1 MAYRL
6 SRVSHTHTVALD
18 LLQRTLCEVAE
29 ECRADLME
37 YSQYSW
43 DDDKRSG
50 QVKDAY
56 VRRLGTLKY
65 IINQVRLT
73 SAKLEE
79 HINNYKHYEAEAET
93 RDRNARYRKRPA

>member
-6 SRVSHTHTVALD
+6 SRLTHSHTVALD

-29 ECRADLME
+29 ECRADLTE

-50 QVKDAY
+50 KVKDAY

-65 IINQVRLT
+65 IINIVRLT

-79 HINNYKHYEAEAET
+79 HINNYKCYEAEAET
-93 RDRNARYRKRPA
+93 RERNARYNRRPA